1 VELKALLDHQVL
13 QERQEVLEILDQ
25 LDLLE
30 NRAPLV

>member
-13 QERQEVLEILDQ
+13 QERQEVLEIRDQ

-30 NRAPLV
+30 NRALLV